1 MIGFYNIFQ
10 VEDFV
15 LEKTLGSWF
24 ILLPKKGEIEKE
36 RLSLLKNQQRLVT
49 PYDIHDTMLH
59 LFGFEKGSQYHSRYG
74 QTVLEEVDGL
84 NRDCDTYKYDLK
96 PLWCRCVNYE

>member
-24 ILLPKKGEIEKE
+24 ILFPKKGEIEKE

-74 QTVLEEVDGL
+74 QTVLEEVKTL
-84 NRDCDTYKYDLK
+84 FNKVHSNS
-96 PLWCRCVNYE
+96 PP